1 MATTVDR
8 TLRRWR
14 TDPGRLSAAVLV
26 GGAAFIAAYFLA
38 FDTAAKDLLYQV
50 PGMIA
55 PIGVVAGILRY
66 RPSDPRPWITLAV
79 GLSLTVAG
87 DWTWVVLE
95 RMGLEPFPSIAD
107 ALYLGGLA
115 LTAVAIIWLLR
126 DRIPGGDRAG
136 LIDATSW
143 PSARRC

>member
-1 MATTVDR
+1 MARTVER

-66 RPSDPRPWITLAV
+66 RPADPKPWITLAV
-79 GLSLTVAG
+79 GLSLTVDG
-87 DWTWVVLE
+87 
-95 RMGLEPFPSIAD
+95 GLD
-107 ALYLGGLA
+107 LGGPGADGARAVPIGRRRA
-115 LTAVAIIWLLR
+115 LPR
-126 DRIPGGDRAG
+126 RPGR
-136 LIDATSW
+136 
-143 PSARRC
+143 

>member
-1 MATTVDR
+1 MTTAVER

-26 GGAAFIAAYFLA
+26 GGAAFIALYFFA
-38 FDTAAKDLLYQV
+38 FDTAAQDLLYQV

-66 RPSDPRPWITLAV
+66 RPADPRPWVTLAF
-79 GLSLTVAG
+79 GLLLTDLG
-87 DWTWVVLE
+87 DWTWVVLA
-95 RMGLEPFPSIAD
+95 RMGLEPFPSVAD

-115 LTAVAIIWLLR
+115 ADRRR
-126 DRIPGGDRAG
+126 DHLAPARSDPGR
-136 LIDATSW
+136 
-143 PSARRC
+143 